1 MTLTQVLVFL
11 SFEGTVHPKLR
22 DAFVRRDKRNKI
34 KSRDMREDRKKS
46 FKDGQS
52 SEIMKP

>member
-22 DAFVRRDKRNKI
+22 DGFVRRDKRNKI
-34 KSRDMREDRKKS
+34 KSRDMREDRKKM
-46 FKDGQS
+46 K
-52 SEIMKP
+52 EII